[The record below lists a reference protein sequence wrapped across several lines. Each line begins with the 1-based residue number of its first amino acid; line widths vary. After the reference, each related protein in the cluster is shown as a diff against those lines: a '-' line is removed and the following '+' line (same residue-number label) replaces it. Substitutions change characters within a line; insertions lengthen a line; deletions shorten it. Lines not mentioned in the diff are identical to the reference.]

1 MIRSSIVEAGT
12 NRESPRVTVP
22 SFFHVAIPARHGSTR
37 LPGKVLAPIKGKPML
52 QWVYER
58 ARASG
63 ARDVL
68 IATDDE
74 AILRA
79 AAAFG
84 ATARMTSFAHA
95 SGTDRLAELAAIE
108 RWPDADIVVNVQG
121 DEPLIP
127 PAIIRQAATLLDSDP
142 AAAIATL
149 AAPVESLEEFLDPN
163 AVKVVSD
170 LEGRAL
176 YFSRAPIPW
185 NRDGAPAGWSSQR
198 VFAGA
203 RRHVGIYAY
212 RVGALRRLA
221 SLAPSALEKAEK
233 LEQLRAL
240 ENGLLIRVADA
251 VERPGPDVNTAE
263 DLERVADL
271 LSE

>member
-1 MIRSSIVEAGT
+1 M
-12 NRESPRVTVP
+12 TVP
-22 SFFHVAIPARHGSTR
+22 NLFHVAIPARHGSSR
-37 LPGKVLAPIKGKPML
+37 LPGKVLAPIHGKPML

-58 ARASG
+58 AGASG
-63 ARDVL
+63 ACNVL

-74 AILRA
+74 TILRA
-79 AAAFG
+79 AAGFG

-142 AAAIATL
+142 EAAVATL
-149 AAPVESLEEFLDPN
+149 ATPVESLEEFLDPN
-163 AVKVVSD
+163 AVKVVAD
-170 LEGRAL
+170 GKGRAL

-185 NRDGAPAGWSSQR
+185 NRDGAPVGWLSQR
-198 VFAGA
+198 AFAGA

-221 SLAPSALEKAEK
+221 SLAPTALEKAEK

-240 ENGLLIRVADA
+240 ENGFVIRVADA

-263 DLERVADL
+263 DLERVAEL
-271 LSE
+271 LSG

>member
-1 MIRSSIVEAGT
+1 MSATSA
-12 NRESPRVTVP
+12 
-22 SFFHVAIPARHGSTR
+22 FHVAIPARHGSTR
-37 LPGKVLAPIKGKPML
+37 LPGKVLARIRGKPML

-58 ARASG
+58 ACASG

-68 IATDDE
+68 IATDDA

-84 ATARMTSFAHA
+84 ATARMTMPTHA
-95 SGTDRLAELAAIE
+95 SGTDRVAELAAIE
-108 RWPDADIVVNVQG
+108 HWPEGDIVVNVQG

-127 PAIIRQAATLLDSDP
+127 PAIIRQVAGLLESDSE
-142 AAAIATL
+142 AAIATL
-149 AAPVESLEEFLDPN
+149 ATPVESLAEFLDPN
-163 AVKVVSD
+163 AVKVIADAS
-170 LEGRAL
+170 GRAL

-185 NRDGAPAGWSSQR
+185 NRDGAPAGLSSQQ

-221 SLAPSALEKAEK
+221 SLAPTPLERTEK

-240 ENGLLIRVADA
+240 ESGLAIRVADA
-251 VERPGPDVNTAE
+251 EERPGPDVNTPE
-263 DLERVADL
+263 DLERVAARLPD
-271 LSE
+271 

>member
-1 MIRSSIVEAGT
+1 M
-12 NRESPRVTVP
+12 TVP
-22 SFFHVAIPARHGSTR
+22 SFFHVAIPARHASTR
-37 LPGKVLAPIKGKPML
+37 LPGKVLAPIHAKPML

-95 SGTDRLAELAAIE
+95 SGTDRLAELATIE
-108 RWPDADIVVNVQG
+108 RWPETDIVVNVQA

-142 AAAIATL
+142 EAAIATL
-149 AAPVESLEEFLDPN
+149 ATPVASLEEFLDPN
-163 AVKVVSD
+163 AVKVVAD
-170 LEGRAL
+170 LKGRAL
-176 YFSRAPIPW
+176 YFSRAPLPW
-185 NRDGAPAGWSSQR
+185 HRDGAPEGWSSQR
-198 VFAGA
+198 EFAGA

-221 SLAPSALEKAEK
+221 SMAPTALEKAEK

-240 ENGLLIRVADA
+240 ENGLVIRVADA

-263 DLERVADL
+263 DLERVAEL
-271 LSE
+271 LRD

>member
-1 MIRSSIVEAGT
+1 MSSPGA
-12 NRESPRVTVP
+12 
-22 SFFHVAIPARHGSTR
+22 FHVAIPARHASTR
-37 LPGKVLAPIKGKPML
+37 LPGKMLAPIRGKPML

-58 ARASG
+58 ARACG
-63 ARDVL
+63 ACDVL
-68 IATDDE
+68 IATDDA
-74 AILRA
+74 AILAA

-84 ATARMTSFAHA
+84 ATARMTMATHP

-108 RWPDADIVVNVQG
+108 HWPDADIVVNVQG

-127 PAIIRQAATLLDSDP
+127 PSIIRQVADLLESDP
-142 AAAIATL
+142 EAAVATL
-149 AAPVESLEEFLDPN
+149 ATPVQSLAEFLDPN
-163 AVKVVSD
+163 AVKVVAD
-170 LEGRAL
+170 AKGRAL

-185 NRDGAPAGWSSQR
+185 SRDGAPGGWPSQQ

-221 SLAPSALEKAEK
+221 CLAPTALERTEK

-240 ENGLLIRVADA
+240 ENGFLIRVADA
-251 VERPGPDVNTAE
+251 LEKPGPDVNTAQ
-263 DLERVADL
+263 DLERVAEL
-271 LSE
+271 LQD